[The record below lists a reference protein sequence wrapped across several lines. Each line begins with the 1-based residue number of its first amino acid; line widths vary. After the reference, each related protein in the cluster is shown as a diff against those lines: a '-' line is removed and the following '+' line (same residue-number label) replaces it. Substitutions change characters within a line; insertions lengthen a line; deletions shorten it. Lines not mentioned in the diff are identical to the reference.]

1 MSANPAIFDAIV
13 LVIAEALPN
22 KKVFEELV

>member
-13 LVIAEALPN
+13 LVISEALTN
-22 KKVFEELV
+22 KKVVEELV